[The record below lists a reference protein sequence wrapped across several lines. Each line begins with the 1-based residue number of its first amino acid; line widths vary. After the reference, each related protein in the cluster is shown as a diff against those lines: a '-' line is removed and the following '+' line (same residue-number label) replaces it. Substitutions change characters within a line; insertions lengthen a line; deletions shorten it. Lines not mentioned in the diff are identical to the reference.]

1 MLWFRKKKKV
11 KEERKLTD
19 EQQARLKEQRKW
31 INILQNVSV
40 YDGTGKGQI
49 KIER

>member
-19 EQQARLKEQRKW
+19 EQLAKKKEIDKW
-31 INILQNVSV
+31 VKILQNVAV